1 MKTLFEQ
8 GGLLILGTV
17 KLHRPFGRLRAG
29 GDVLAFEGEHCLLV
43 GAQPRSPL
51 ISELLQQLIVGS
63 ESLTELLTMVKAQPE
78 RWSAGKHKI
87 RLVDI
92 KDWLQ

>member
-1 MKTLFEQ
+1 M
-8 GGLLILGTV
+8 GTV